1 MFESAS
7 APTTGV
13 ELDLMNVAAAETDVA
28 ALAPGSPETVAAEM
42 PAAES
47 GSTGSSSSS
56 SSDS

>member
-1 MFESAS
+1 
-7 APTTGV
+7 
-13 ELDLMNVAAAETDVA
+13 MNVAAAETDVA

-47 GSTGSSSSS
+47 GSTDSSSSS